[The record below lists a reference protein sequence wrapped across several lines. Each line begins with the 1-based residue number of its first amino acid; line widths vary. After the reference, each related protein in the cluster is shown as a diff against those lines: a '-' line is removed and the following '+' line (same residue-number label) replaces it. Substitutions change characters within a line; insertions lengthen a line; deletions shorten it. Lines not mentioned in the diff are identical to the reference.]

1 MQPVAEAITF
11 AQSERGSIMSR
22 TKRRNQNQIK
32 NTTTTPPHNNNQ
44 NSLSTPNGA
53 LQLPAEI
60 AQRLAYGEAV
70 VANISDGAG
79 QSTPVTAAQF
89 GHYIKDHYT
98 RFEHRWGK
106 LFLEY
111 QRQHVMAD
119 VMSKLKAGMDELSC
133 EYLEQQDRMILRAYL
148 GGNTLFPKD
157 SLWTNED
164 RRIIELNRQKVEQG
178 QPPFLKKV
186 NLEWSSSYTNVY
198 GMYDLPPAVLQR
210 VNGKAIIDGGGF
222 IGDTLVLFRDLFP
235 QSVKYSFE
243 PSQRNY
249 DYMCNM
255 LKTDIDNGSLKA
267 FRQALGS
274 HDGTF
279 RLSIPNAGMYN
290 SAASGYYDWEQ
301 QGRYEE
307 VPMVT
312 IDEVVAEHQL
322 EVGLI
327 KLDVEGVEP
336 DIIQG
341 ALTTIKEQ
349 KPLLVIAFYHQPE
362 EFYELKPFLESLNL
376 GYKFRV
382 RRSCISSPLGEFVL
396 IAYQDD

>member
-1 MQPVAEAITF
+1 M
-11 AQSERGSIMSR
+11 
-22 TKRRNQNQIK
+22 
-32 NTTTTPPHNNNQ
+32 
-44 NSLSTPNGA
+44 
-53 LQLPAEI
+53 

-70 VANISDGAG
+70 VAKISDGAG
-79 QSTPVTAAQF
+79 KTTPVTAAQF
-89 GHYIKDHYT
+89 GHYVKDHYT
-98 RFEHRWGK
+98 RFEHQWGK
-106 LFLEY
+106 SFHEY
-111 QRQHVMAD
+111 QRQHMMSEVMA
-119 VMSKLKAGMDELSC
+119 KLKVGMDELSC
-133 EYLEQQDRMILRAYL
+133 EYLEQQDRVMLMAYL
-148 GGNTLFPKD
+148 GGNILFPND

-164 RRIIELNRQKVEQG
+164 RRIIELNRQKVAQG
-178 QPPFLKKV
+178 QPPFLKQV
-186 NLEWSSSYTNVY
+186 NLEWSSSYTNLY

-210 VNGKAIIDGGGF
+210 VNGNF
-222 IGDTLVLFRDLFP
+222 
-235 QSVKYSFE
+235 
-243 PSQRNY
+243 

-255 LKTDIDNGSLKA
+255 LKADIDNGTLKA

-274 HDGTF
+274 HAGNF
-279 RLSIPNAGMYN
+279 RLSIPNAGTYN

-307 VPMVT
+307 VEMVT
-312 IDEVVAEHQL
+312 IDEVVAQHQL

-396 IAYQDD
+396 IAYQDA

>member
-1 MQPVAEAITF
+1 
-11 AQSERGSIMSR
+11 MSR
-22 TKRRNQNQIK
+22 TKRRNQNQTK
-32 NTTTTPPHNNNQ
+32 NTTTPPIKNSQ
-44 NSLSTPNGA
+44 NSSLSAPQGA
-53 LQLPAEI
+53 WQLPPDV
-60 AQRLAYGEAV
+60 AQRLSYGEAV
-70 VANISDGAG
+70 VANISDSAG
-79 QSTPVTAAQF
+79 KTTPVTAAQF
-89 GHYIKDHYT
+89 GHYVKDHYMS
-98 RFEHRWGK
+98 FEHQWGK
-106 LFLEY
+106 SFHEY

-119 VMSKLKAGMDELSC
+119 VMAKLKAGMDELSC
-133 EYLEQQDRMILRAYL
+133 EYLEQQDRVMLMAYL
-148 GGNTLFPKD
+148 GGNILFPND
-157 SLWTNED
+157 SFWTNED
-164 RRIIELNRQKVEQG
+164 RRIIELNRQKVAQG
-178 QPPFLKKV
+178 QPPFLKQV

-198 GMYDLPPAVLQR
+198 GMYDLPPAVMQR

-243 PSQRNY
+243 PSQRNF

-255 LKTDIDNGSLKA
+255 LKSDIDNGSLKA

-274 HDGTF
+274 KPGTF
-279 RLSIPNAGMYN
+279 RLSIPNAGTYN

-307 VPMVT
+307 VEMVT
-312 IDEVVAEHQL
+312 IDEVVAQHQL

-396 IAYQDD
+396 IAYQED

>member
-1 MQPVAEAITF
+1 M
-11 AQSERGSIMSR
+11 
-22 TKRRNQNQIK
+22 
-32 NTTTTPPHNNNQ
+32 
-44 NSLSTPNGA
+44 
-53 LQLPAEI
+53 QLPAEI

-70 VANISDGAG
+70 VANISDSAG
-79 QSTPVTAAQF
+79 NSIPVTAAQF
-89 GHYIKDHYT
+89 GHYVKDHYT

-119 VMSKLKAGMDELSC
+119 VMSKLKADMDELSC

-178 QPPFLKKV
+178 QPPFLKQV

-243 PSQRNY
+243 PSQRNF

-255 LKTDIDNGSLKA
+255 LKADIDNGSLKA

-279 RLSIPNAGMYN
+279 RLSIPNAGTYN

-322 EVGLI
+322 EIGLI

>member
-1 MQPVAEAITF
+1 
-11 AQSERGSIMSR
+11 MSR
-22 TKRRNQNQIK
+22 TKRRNQNQNK
-32 NTTTTPPHNNNQ
+32 NTTTPPIKDNQ
-44 NSLSTPNGA
+44 SSLNSSQGA
-53 LQLPAEI
+53 WQLPPEV

-79 QSTPVTAAQF
+79 KTTPVTAAQF
-89 GHYIKDHYT
+89 GHYVKDHYT
-98 RFEHRWGK
+98 RFEHQWGK
-106 LFLEY
+106 SFHEY
-111 QRQHVMAD
+111 QRQHMMSEVMA
-119 VMSKLKAGMDELSC
+119 KLKVGMDELSC
-133 EYLEQQDRMILRAYL
+133 EYLEQQDRVMLMAYL
-148 GGNTLFPKD
+148 GGNILFPND

-164 RRIIELNRQKVEQG
+164 RRIIELNRQKVAQG
-178 QPPFLKKV
+178 QPPFLKQV
-186 NLEWSSSYTNVY
+186 NLEWSSSYTNLY

-243 PSQRNY
+243 PSQRNF

-255 LKTDIDNGSLKA
+255 LKADIDNGTLKA

-274 HDGTF
+274 HAGNF
-279 RLSIPNAGMYN
+279 RLSIPNAGTYN

-307 VPMVT
+307 VEMVT
-312 IDEVVAEHQL
+312 IDEVVAQHQL

-396 IAYQDD
+396 IAYQDA